1 MLPTSAWRTNWILE
15 GPTWI
20 SLMSLQLYFSISFG
34 GLKTLLEISKKKI
47 PLVWIAKK
55 LVALSDFFPWRRNYH

>member
-1 MLPTSAWRTNWILE
+1 ME

-20 SLMSLQLYFSISFG
+20 SLMSRQLYFSISFG

-55 LVALSDFFPWRRNYH
+55 LVALSGFFP